1 MINARCTRL
10 TKIDEHTSRRVDVNW
25 DRFTG
30 QCVTIRRHRT
40 QWGSEAKEKT
50 RGMWEIRA
58 VPILRL
64 PTAYLSPARVAR
76 EIGESSIS

>member
-25 DRFTG
+25 DKFTG
-30 QCVTIRRHRT
+30 QCVTIRRHKT

-58 VPILRL
+58 VFSAFPRL
-64 PTAYLSPARVAR
+64 IFPLPGLPEKSR
-76 EIGESSIS
+76 ESSIS